1 MSPRR
6 SEADT
11 AIERLTAE
19 LMRLPGIGRKSAQR
33 LVFHLLKRPAAEAQA
48 LAAALLAVRERVRA
62 CSVCFNFAEEELCAI
77 CADPGRDRSRIC
89 VVEEPANV
97 GVLERS
103 GAFRG
108 LYHVLGG
115 VLSPLSGVGSED
127 LHVRELV
134 ERVRGAEPPVAEVVL
149 ATNPTVEGEATAIHV
164 AAALKPAGV
173 HVTRIAQGL
182 PVGADLEYTDDVTL
196 LRALQGRRD
205 VD

>member
-33 LVFHLLKRPAAEAQA
+33 LVFHLLKRPATE
-48 LAAALLAVRERVRA
+48 AAALAEALTALRERVRA
-62 CSVCFNFAEEELCAI
+62 CSVCFNFAEGELCSI
-77 CADPGRDRSRIC
+77 CSDAGRDRSRIC

-97 GVLERS
+97 GVIERS
-103 GAFRG
+103 GAFQG

-115 VLSPLSGVGSED
+115 VLSPLSGIGPED
-127 LHVRELV
+127 LHVGELV
-134 ERVRGAEPPVAEVVL
+134 ERVRGASPPVAEVVL
-149 ATNPTVEGEATAIHV
+149 ATNPTVEGEATAVHV
-164 AAALKPAGV
+164 AAALRSTGV
-173 HVTRIAQGL
+173 RVTRIAQGL